1 MLGKVRSILDKG
13 PSALVLWALSV
24 VTFVISKVIQT
35 QWLDK
40 SYVESR
46 FPVPFYE
53 GQTTF
58 DASETK
64 AHFQVLLDQGT
75 LDIFWRTQLIDFIYI
90 FSTFVFTVI
99 VMAAIYKML
108 AFSTSLQKFSWLM
121 LLLMP
126 LNAIMDVL
134 ENLVSFVMLAEPTGF
149 ADWLIVPYSSF
160 AVAKF
165 AFYLTGYIWIA
176 VAVLIKLTHSIKAGH
191 LPPANQTG
199 AA

>member
-1 MLGKVRSILDKG
+1 MLERFKSALDKKS
-13 PSALVLWALSV
+13 SALRLWALSIV
-24 VTFVISKVIQT
+24 VFVISKLIQT

-40 SYVESR
+40 SYADSE

-58 DASETK
+58 DALETK
-64 AHFQVLLDQGT
+64 RHFQVLLDHGT
-75 LDIFWRTQLIDFIYI
+75 LDMFWQTQLIDFVYI
-90 FSTFVFTVI
+90 FATFVFTVL

-108 AFSTSLQKFSWLM
+108 AYSTSLQRFSWLM

-134 ENLVSFVMLAEPTGF
+134 ENLVSFAMLANPTGF
-149 ADWLIVPYSSF
+149 ADWLVIPYSSF

-165 AFYLTGYIWIA
+165 ALYLIGYIWIV
-176 VAVLIKLTHSIKAGH
+176 VAVLIKLTHSMRGRRS
-191 LPPANQTG
+191 

>member
-1 MLGKVRSILDKG
+1 MLEKFKTNLDEKF
-13 PSALVLWALSV
+13 SAPMLWALSIV
-24 VTFVISKVIQT
+24 SFVISKLIQT

-40 SYVESR
+40 SYAESR

-58 DASETK
+58 DALETK
-64 AHFQVLLDQGT
+64 AHFQVLLDHET
-75 LDIFWRTQLIDFIYI
+75 LDIFWRTQFIDFAYI
-90 FSTFVFTVI
+90 IATFVFTVA

-108 AFSTSLQKFSWLM
+108 AFNASLQRFAWLM

-126 LNAIMDVL
+126 FNVIMDVL
-134 ENLVSFVMLAEPTGF
+134 ENLVSFVMLTNPTGF
-149 ADWLIVPYSSF
+149 ADWLIFPYSSF

-165 AFYLTGYIWIA
+165 AFYFIGYIWIV
-176 VAVLIKLTHSIKAGH
+176 VALLIKLTHSIRYRYS
-191 LPPANQTG
+191 